1 MENPPLWVWGI
12 IIGVIIAGKFIYRWQ
27 STKQFAKE
35 ARIKSNQHVK
45 DSTKDFDDNMK
56 NSNDFRNSRFYKYLP
71 KYYYKDYFTTKKR
84 K

>member
-35 ARIKSNQHVK
+35 AKIKSNQH
-45 DSTKDFDDNMK
+45 
-56 NSNDFRNSRFYKYLP
+56 R
-71 KYYYKDYFTTKKR
+71 
-84 K
+84 

>member
-12 IIGVIIAGKFIYRWQ
+12 IIGVIIAGKFVYRWQ
-27 STKQFAKE
+27 STKQLAREAK
-35 ARIKSNQHVK
+35 IKSNQHIK

-56 NSNDFRNSRFYKYLP
+56 NSNDFRNSGYYKYRH
-71 KYYYKDYFTTKKR
+71 KYYKAYFATKKR